1 MEELEFTGERVI
13 PGKVDE
19 ALWYEHM
26 ARYIFAADF
35 VKDKTVLD
43 AGCGSGYG
51 TDFLAS
57 QGAKY
62 ALGIDISPEAI
73 AYAQAHYQRDNLE
86 YRVMDVTEPDLNDRS
101 FDVIVAFELIEH
113 LQNQERFLA
122 EMARVLKNDGLFII
136 STPNREVYRL
146 GLEPNPFHTKEF
158 NFEEFYQ
165 ILSRYFYNVKV
176 LAQDYLAGIAIAPV
190 FRDRQQVEE
199 VIVDHSLI
207 KSKPD
212 HLYFIAL
219 CSQAT
224 LGSLAHA
231 HKIVHFSY
239 KHEEYLGK
247 LQAEFEDK
255 LTWALRLNK
264 EVQEKDKHLTEL
276 REELVRRE
284 ERLSALEEELA
295 QRQERITHLQS
306 ELSSWRDRVQRLS
319 EELVRREERLSA
331 LEEEL
336 AQRQERITHLQSEL
350 SSWRDRVQ
358 RLSEELVRREER
370 LSALEE
376 ELAQRQERITQ
387 QVEALRHQLLA
398 LQESLLWF
406 KARRILRKLLWPL
419 IGIYR
424 VIRPFWK
431 LHNPPEGRFRRA
443 LIVGSA
449 SKALVFKV
457 TESLLRRFPY
467 VQVTVLGRDDL
478 QDELRKQWPQLEVVA
493 INRIEYK
500 KNPLLLLRELWQRD
514 FDLAVTVLS
523 GEAGFYK
530 YKFAG
535 FLSGACYL
543 MIYNENIDSFY
554 WMLGKSR
561 AVIQHLLWR
570 LKLGQLRL
578 NLKYWLSY
586 ILAPIGYLVIFIKVL
601 PRLGRAILQR
611 RTF

>member
-1 MEELEFTGERVI
+1 MKDLEFTGERVI

-86 YRVMDVTEPDLNDRS
+86 YRVMDVTEPDLNDGS

-207 KSKPD
+207 KSKPF

-336 AQRQERITHLQSEL
+336 AQRQERIT
-350 SSWRDRVQ
+350 
-358 RLSEELVRREER
+358 
-370 LSALEE
+370 
-376 ELAQRQERITQ
+376 Q
-387 QVEALRHQLLA
+387 QLEALRHQLLA

>member
-1 MEELEFTGERVI
+1 MKDLEFTGERVI

-86 YRVMDVTEPDLNDRS
+86 YRVMDVTEPDLNDGS

-207 KSKPD
+207 KSKPF

-255 LTWALRLNK
+255 LTWL
-264 EVQEKDKHLTEL
+264 
-276 REELVRRE
+276 
-284 ERLSALEEELA
+284 
-295 QRQERITHLQS
+295 
-306 ELSSWRDRVQRLS
+306 
-319 EELVRREERLSA
+319 
-331 LEEEL
+331 
-336 AQRQERITHLQSEL
+336 
-350 SSWRDRVQ
+350 
-358 RLSEELVRREER
+358 
-370 LSALEE
+370 
-376 ELAQRQERITQ
+376 
-387 QVEALRHQLLA
+387 
-398 LQESLLWF
+398 
-406 KARRILRKLLWPL
+406 
-419 IGIYR
+419 
-424 VIRPFWK
+424 
-431 LHNPPEGRFRRA
+431 
-443 LIVGSA
+443 
-449 SKALVFKV
+449 
-457 TESLLRRFPY
+457 
-467 VQVTVLGRDDL
+467 
-478 QDELRKQWPQLEVVA
+478 
-493 INRIEYK
+493 
-500 KNPLLLLRELWQRD
+500 
-514 FDLAVTVLS
+514 
-523 GEAGFYK
+523 
-530 YKFAG
+530 FA
-535 FLSGACYL
+535 
-543 MIYNENIDSFY
+543 
-554 WMLGKSR
+554 
-561 AVIQHLLWR
+561 
-570 LKLGQLRL
+570 
-578 NLKYWLSY
+578 
-586 ILAPIGYLVIFIKVL
+586 
-601 PRLGRAILQR
+601 
-611 RTF
+611 

>member
-1 MEELEFTGERVI
+1 MKDLEFTGERVI

-86 YRVMDVTEPDLNDRS
+86 YRVMDVTEPDLNDGS

-207 KSKPD
+207 KSKPF

-276 REELVRRE
+276 R
-284 ERLSALEEELA
+284 
-295 QRQERITHLQS
+295 
-306 ELSSWRDRVQRLS
+306 

-467 VQVTVLGRDDL
+467 MQVTVLGRDDL
-478 QDELRKQWPQLEVVA
+478 QGELRKQWPQLEVVA

>member
-336 AQRQERITHLQSEL
+336 AQRQERIT
-350 SSWRDRVQ
+350 
-358 RLSEELVRREER
+358 
-370 LSALEE
+370 
-376 ELAQRQERITQ
+376 Q

>member
-1 MEELEFTGERVI
+1 MKDLEFTGERVI

-86 YRVMDVTEPDLNDRS
+86 YRVMDVTEPDLNDGS

-207 KSKPD
+207 KSKPY

-295 QRQERITHLQS
+295 Q
-306 ELSSWRDRVQRLS
+306 
-319 EELVRREERLSA
+319 
-331 LEEEL
+331 
-336 AQRQERITHLQSEL
+336 
-350 SSWRDRVQ
+350 
-358 RLSEELVRREER
+358 
-370 LSALEE
+370 
-376 ELAQRQERITQ
+376 
-387 QVEALRHQLLA
+387 
-398 LQESLLWF
+398 SLLWF

-570 LKLGQLRL
+570 LKSGQLRL

-586 ILAPIGYLVIFIKVL
+586 ILAPIGYLVIFIRVL
-601 PRLGRAILQR
+601 PMLGRAILQR

>member
-1 MEELEFTGERVI
+1 MKDLEFTGERVI

-86 YRVMDVTEPDLNDRS
+86 YRVMDVTEPDLNDGS

-207 KSKPD
+207 KSKPF

-295 QRQERITHLQS
+295 QRQERIT
-306 ELSSWRDRVQRLS
+306 R
-319 EELVRREERLSA
+319 
-331 LEEEL
+331 
-336 AQRQERITHLQSEL
+336 LQSEL

-387 QVEALRHQLLA
+387 QLEALQHQLLA

-424 VIRPFWK
+424 VTRPFWK

>member
-1 MEELEFTGERVI
+1 MKDLEFTGERVI

-86 YRVMDVTEPDLNDRS
+86 YRVMDVTEPDLNDGS

-207 KSKPD
+207 KSKPY

-467 VQVTVLGRDDL
+467 MQVTVLGRDDL

-554 WMLGKSR
+554 WMLGESR

-586 ILAPIGYLVIFIKVL
+586 VLAPIGYLVIFIKVL